1 MKHLTVSLLLVLLFV
16 GIPTVTVAQKSN
28 SFADEFLN
36 QFNNSMDKLSAL
48 AEATPAETFS
58 WSPGEGLMSIELV
71 YMHIARYNYN
81 YPINNLDMAA
91 PEGVDVDNMEKLT
104 GKAQVLSSL
113 AASREYVQKMVG
125 HMNAQALHE
134 KTELYGR
141 DVENWAVL
149 FQLVAHMN
157 EHLGQSIAYARMNDV
172 KPPWS
177 R

>member
-1 MKHLTVSLLLVLLFV
+1 MKHLKVFCLFALLFMSIP
-16 GIPTVTVAQKSN
+16 GIVSAQKSN
-28 SFADEFLN
+28 NFSDEFLV
-36 QFNNSMDKLSAL
+36 QFDNSMSKLTAL
-48 AEATPAETFS
+48 AEATPAEKFS

-71 YMHIARYNYN
+71 YMHIARYNYY
-81 YPINNLDMAA
+81 YPMNNLGIAA

-104 GKAQVLSSL
+104 GKEEVL
-113 AASREYVQKMVG
+113 AALKGSREYVEQLVEQMS
-125 HMNAQALHE
+125 AQSLHQR
-134 KTELYGR
+134 TRLYGR

-172 KPPWS
+172 KPPWA

>member
-1 MKHLTVSLLLVLLFV
+1 
-16 GIPTVTVAQKSN
+16 
-28 SFADEFLN
+28 
-36 QFNNSMDKLSAL
+36 MDKLTAL

-81 YPINNLDMAA
+81 YPINNLGMAA